1 MHNSIYSVC
10 WYDRELQRLES
21 VMTLKLKLTIIYSCT
36 HKCRL
41 ERFVIYVLL
50 FDRSMSNQVKHI
62 LFYSNWGFKMH
73 KKRIEW
79 GCVFIHPQKI
89 HKFWN
94 CASIE
99 ECNYKYRMKR
109 YCISCTFGFLVN
121 FMTQQSTLYVKC
133 HSVTALIL
141 SQCEETFRSTDASQ
155 WEVLIKK
162 RGKLK

>member
-21 VMTLKLKLTIIYSCT
+21 VMTLKLKLTMIYSCT

-109 YCISCTFGFLVN
+109 YCISCTFEWVSGQFYDATIYIVC
-121 FMTQQSTLYVKC
+121 QVSQC
-133 HSVTALIL
+133 HSLNFESVWGNI
-141 SQCEETFRSTDASQ
+141 
-155 WEVLIKK
+155 
-162 RGKLK
+162 